1 MTRTRFHPAGSFFAV
16 LCAAAMLACATPAA
30 AADRAAQSE
39 AQATWARDRAACMS
53 KTDDDERK
61 TCLREAG
68 AALQESRRDGLTDEA
83 AQFEKNRLARCDYQP
98 PKDRP
103 ECIKRMNEGT
113 VTGSVQSGAILRE
126 LRTFEMPDR

>member
-1 MTRTRFHPAGSFFAV
+1 MTTIHSHPAGSFFPA
-16 LCAAAMLACATPAA
+16 LCAAALLAYAAPAP

-39 AQATWARDRAACMS
+39 AEAAYARDRAACMG
-53 KTDDDERK
+53 KPDGDERK

-68 AALQESRRDGLTDEA
+68 AALQESRRDGLTDDA
-83 AQFEKNRLARCDYQP
+83 AMFEKNRLARCDYQP
-98 PKDRP
+98 AKDRA